1 MSEEKK
7 GKLKLT
13 LEVEVNGELIDLMKE
28 GISKMQWKI
37 PEIIKRGDEEKK

>member
-13 LEVEVNGELIDLMKE
+13 LEVEVNEELIDLMKE
-28 GISKMQWKI
+28 GISKMHWKI
-37 PEIIKRGDEEKK
+37 PDITKRSEEEKR